1 MKSLLRQEPSYSF
14 PQLRRF
20 RRNTEFQP
28 DVARAFVKD
37 MRAYFAEENPIK
49 RDGSLGIPGT
59 ARQRLRDLK
68 AMFLNMKDHI

>member
-1 MKSLLRQEPSYSF
+1 
-14 PQLRRF
+14 
-20 RRNTEFQP
+20 
-28 DVARAFVKD
+28 